1 MGLCKK
7 VRKKKEMTKPKFID
21 LTEPFVSKYVF
32 CLKRAN
38 HAQIHVSI
46 CEKVCKDSSAC
57 AEYQRYLAQTQGN
70 RDRGPG
76 RLNGGFLS
84 LFVV

>member
-1 MGLCKK
+1 
-7 VRKKKEMTKPKFID
+7 MTKPKFID

-46 CEKVCKDSSAC
+46 CEKKCKSSAWC
-57 AEYQRYLAQTQGN
+57 AEYQRYLGGAGQTGQETEI
-70 RDRGPG
+70 
-76 RLNGGFLS
+76 
-84 LFVV
+84 VAEA